1 MADITHHFP
10 IKAPPWKVFQAVSTP
25 AGLDAWWTKRSAGMP
40 VEGAEYE
47 LWFGPEYDWR
57 AVVSRCV
64 PDAEFEFRITGAQED
79 WLETRVRFLL
89 DDEDGV
95 TQVRFQ
101 HAGWPE
107 ANEHY
112 SVSCYCWAMYLRLLK
127 RYVEQ
132 GEVTPYEDRLDV

>member
-25 AGLDAWWTKRSAGMP
+25 AGLDAWWTKRSAGKP
-40 VEGAEYE
+40 VEGEEYE
-47 LWFGPEYDWR
+47 LWFGPDYDWR
-57 AVVSRCV
+57 AVVSRYV
-64 PDAEFEFRITGAQED
+64 PDTEFEFRMTSAQED

-89 DDEDGV
+89 DEKDGV

-101 HAGWPE
+101 HMGWSE

-127 RYVEQ
+127 RYVEH
-132 GEVTPYEDRLDV
+132 GEMTPYEDRLDV